1 MILFVSCICLLYL
14 LSLLSKKTEELNK
27 GKTSVL
33 KAVMAIIIVLHHMS
47 LQGIES
53 LMQFFSWGA
62 PIVSV
67 FFFIS
72 GYGLSLNFFS
82 KGNTYLSNFISHRI
96 FRNLL
101 LPFILAWALY
111 RIINWCFL
119 PDLVTEINNLVFKGI
134 TLLPHSWY
142 VYAILL
148 FYIFFYI
155 ACKLSE
161 KNFPF
166 IIVTLTIVYI
176 LVCEYAG
183 FDRCWYISSLA
194 FPTGVFAGKYIDSLK
209 EFASIGIRYLM
220 FVPLCISLIGLFVY
234 SRNEILYMFVYIL
247 IPIMITMICLKIK
260 LEELCR
266 FKSVSFLSNISY
278 EIYLGQGISMSM
290 CRGNRYYI
298 ENDYMYILLVL
309 IMTVV
314 LAFLINKMRIVLESV
329 IFKVS

>member
-14 LSLLSKKTEELNK
+14 LSLFSRKAENLNK

-33 KAVMAIIIVLHHMS
+33 KGVMAIIIVLHHMS

-53 LMQFFSWGA
+53 LAQFFSWGA

-67 FFFIS
+67 FFSIS
-72 GYGLSLNFFS
+72 GYGLSLSFFS

-111 RIINWCFL
+111 RIINWRVL
-119 PDLVTEINNLVFKGI
+119 PDLVTEIDNFVFKGI
-134 TLLPHSWY
+134 PLLPHSWY
-142 VYAILL
+142 VFAIFL

-155 ACKLSE
+155 ACKLC
-161 KNFPF
+161 KRNFPF
-166 IIVTLTIVYI
+166 VILALTIIYI
-176 LVCEYAG
+176 LICLYAG

-194 FPTGVFAGKYIDSLK
+194 FPTGIFAGKYINNLK
-209 EFASIGIRYLM
+209 EFVSSGIRYFI

-234 SRNEILYMFVYIL
+234 SGNEILYMFVYIL
-247 IPIMITMICLKIK
+247 IPIMITMICMKIN

-266 FKSVSFLSNISY
+266 FKLVGFLSGISY
-278 EIYLGQGISMSM
+278 EIYLCQGISMSI

-298 ENDYMYILLVL
+298 ENDYIYIISVL
-309 IMTVV
+309 IMTAV
-314 LAFLINKMRIVLESV
+314 LAFLVSKVKIVLEPFF
-329 IFKVS
+329 FKVS

>member
-14 LSLLSKKTEELNK
+14 LSLFSRKAENLNK

-33 KAVMAIIIVLHHMS
+33 KGVMAIIIVLHHMS

-53 LMQFFSWGA
+53 LAQFFSWGA

-72 GYGLSLNFFS
+72 GYGLSLSFFS

-111 RIINWCFL
+111 RIINWRVL
-119 PDLVTEINNLVFKGI
+119 PDLVTEIDNLVFKGI
-134 TLLPHSWY
+134 PLLPHSWY
-142 VYAILL
+142 VFAIFL

-155 ACKLSE
+155 ACKLC
-161 KNFPF
+161 KRNFPF
-166 IIVTLTIVYI
+166 VILALTIIYI
-176 LVCEYAG
+176 LICEYAG
-183 FDRCWYISSLA
+183 FDRCWYISSIA
-194 FPTGVFAGKYIDSLK
+194 FPTGIFAGKYINSLK
-209 EFASIGIRYLM
+209 EFISSRTRYFI

-234 SRNEILYMFVYIL
+234 SGNEILYMFVYIL
-247 IPIMITMICLKIK
+247 IPIMITMICMKIN

-266 FKSVSFLSNISY
+266 FKLVGFLSGISY
-278 EIYLGQGISMSM
+278 EIYLCQGISMSI

-298 ENDYMYILLVL
+298 ENDYIYIISVL
-309 IMTVV
+309 IMTAV
-314 LAFLINKMRIVLESV
+314 LAFLVSKVKIVLEPFF
-329 IFKVS
+329 FKVS

>member
-14 LSLLSKKTEELNK
+14 LSLFSKKTENLNK

-33 KAVMAIIIVLHHMS
+33 KGVMAVIIVLHHMS

-53 LMQFFSWGA
+53 LAQFFSWGA

-72 GYGLSLNFFS
+72 GYGLSLSFFS

-111 RIINWCFL
+111 RIINWRVL
-119 PDLVTEINNLVFKGI
+119 PDLVTEIDNLVFKGI
-134 TLLPHSWY
+134 PLLPHSWY
-142 VYAILL
+142 VFAIFL

-155 ACKLSE
+155 ACKLC
-161 KNFPF
+161 KRNFPF
-166 IIVTLTIVYI
+166 IILALTIIYI
-176 LVCEYAG
+176 LICEYAG

-194 FPTGVFAGKYIDSLK
+194 FPTGVFAGKYINSLK
-209 EFASIGIRYLM
+209 EFISSRTRYFI

-234 SRNEILYMFVYIL
+234 SGNEILYMFVYIL
-247 IPIMITMICLKIK
+247 IPIMITMICMKIK

-266 FKSVSFLSNISY
+266 FKLVGFLSGISY
-278 EIYLGQGISMSM
+278 EIYLCQGISMSI

-298 ENDYMYILLVL
+298 ENDYIYIISVL
-309 IMTVV
+309 IMTAV
-314 LAFLINKMRIVLESV
+314 LAFLVSKVKIVLEPV
-329 IFKVS
+329 FFKVS